1 MNKKVVCIDIHSDI
15 RYNEIK
21 LKLTEEKIYEV
32 IETVN
37 IPFSVSRMDDGY
49 GLLARKGPFFKI
61 VNDIGD
67 IQHFPAWRFRD
78 LTLNEIRDLKLDEL
92 I

>member
-37 IPFSVSRMDDGY
+37 IPFSVSRMDDDS
-49 GLLARKGPFFKI
+49 GPFFKI
-61 VNDIGD
+61 LNDNNE

-78 LTLNEIRDLKLDEL
+78 LTLNEIRDLKLNEL
-92 I
+92 L